1 MIRRLIKWTLRLALL
16 ALVLIVIF
24 LLSLN
29 SILRVVIEHN
39 MSAQT
44 GMDVEIGRFKMGWT
58 KPTVEIQDLKIYNPS
73 NFGGTP
79 FLDIPEIHIEYD
91 RTALLKK
98 DFHLTLL
105 RINLAELDIVKS
117 ADGKLNIYEFG
128 KTPAKSSQKKSTAVA
143 PDFKKQ
149 TGYDFKGIDALNVT
163 FDKAKYIDLQNRHND
178 REQTIGIEN
187 WVVPKVQSPNDL
199 AGLVVF
205 IDLRSNHF
213 FDPFVIKHQ
222 DSASLQSILNLI
234 GVMF

>member
-1 MIRRLIKWTLRLALL
+1 MIRRLIKWTFRLALL
-16 ALVLIVIF
+16 VLILVVIF
-24 LLSLN
+24 LLCLN

-44 GMDVEIGRFKMGWT
+44 GMDVEIGRFKLGWT
-58 KPTVEIQDLKIYNPS
+58 KPTIEIQDLKIYNPS

-79 FLDIPEIHIEYD
+79 FLDIPEIHVEYD

-105 RINLAELDIVKS
+105 RINLAELVIVKS
-117 ADGKLNIYEFG
+117 TDGKLNVYELG
-128 KTPAKSSQKKSTAVA
+128 KTPAKASSKKPATN
-143 PDFKKQ
+143 FKKQ

-178 REQTIGIEN
+178 REQTIGITN

-199 AGLVVF
+199 AGLVMF

-213 FDPFVIKHQ
+213 FDPFITQHQ
-222 DSASLQSILNLI
+222 DTQSLQSILSLL

>member
-1 MIRRLIKWTLRLALL
+1 MIRRLIRWTFRLALL

-24 LLSLN
+24 LLCLN

-44 GMDVEIGRFKMGWT
+44 GMDVEIGRFKIGWT
-58 KPTVEIQDLKIYNPS
+58 KPTIEIQDLKIYNTS

-79 FLDIPEIHIEYD
+79 FLDIPEIHVEYD

-117 ADGKLNIYEFG
+117 ADGKLNIYELG
-128 KTPAKSSQKKSTAVA
+128 KTSIKASSKKPEAN
-143 PDFKKQ
+143 FKKQ
-149 TGYDFKGIDALNVT
+149 TGYDFKGIDNLNVT

-213 FDPFVIKHQ
+213 FDPFVVKHQ
-222 DSASLQSILNLI
+222 DSASLQSLLNLI
-234 GVMF
+234 GLMF

>member
-1 MIRRLIKWTLRLALL
+1 MIRWLIKWTFRLALL
-16 ALVLIVIF
+16 VLVLIVIF
-24 LLSLN
+24 LLCLN
-29 SILRVVIEHN
+29 SILRVIIEHN

-44 GMDVEIGRFKMGWT
+44 GMDVEIGRFKLGWT

-73 NFGGTP
+73 KFGGTP
-79 FLDIPEIHIEYD
+79 FLDIPEIHVEYD

-117 ADGKLNIYEFG
+117 TDGKLNINELA
-128 KTPAKSSQKKSTAVA
+128 KTPGKASSKKPAEIS
-143 PDFKKQ
+143 PNFKKQ

-187 WVVPKVQSPNDL
+187 WVVPQVQTPNDL
-199 AGLVVF
+199 AGLVMF

-213 FDPFVIKHQ
+213 FDPFITQHQ
-222 DSASLQSILNLI
+222 DTQSPQSILNLI